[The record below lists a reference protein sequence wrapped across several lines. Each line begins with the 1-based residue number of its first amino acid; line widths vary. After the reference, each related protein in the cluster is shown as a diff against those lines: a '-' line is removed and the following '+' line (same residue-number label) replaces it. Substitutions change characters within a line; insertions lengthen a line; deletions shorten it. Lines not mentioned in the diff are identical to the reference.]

1 MGAGDPA
8 RSKLEFIY
16 QEVLGDVG
24 DLVKRLEVVLAKQ
37 QEIERTRSAERPA
50 EALERA
56 AVAASSRARGD
67 FERAAD
73 QARRTLLATLREFE
87 AIGGGADRARWRLYA
102 LCAGLSLGS
111 GIVAGVTIVL
121 AHLAGLW

>member
-1 MGAGDPA
+1 MAVGDPA

-37 QEIERTRSAERPA
+37 QEIERARASERPA

-56 AVAASSRARGD
+56 AAAAASRACGD
-67 FERAAD
+67 LERTAD
-73 QARRTLLATLREFE
+73 HARRSLVATLEE
-87 AIGGGADRARWRLYA
+87 LGAAGDASQRSRWRLYA
-102 LCAGLSLGS
+102 LCVALSLGS
-111 GIVAGVTIVL
+111 GLVVGASFVL
-121 AHLAGLW
+121 AHLAGIW

>member
-1 MGAGDPA
+1 MGGGDPA

-37 QEIERTRSAERPA
+37 QEIERAHASERPA

-56 AVAASSRARGD
+56 AAAAAARARGD
-67 FERAAD
+67 LERATEH
-73 QARRTLLATLREFE
+73 ARRSLVTALEELGVTGE
-87 AIGGGADRARWRLYA
+87 ASERSRWRLYA
-102 LCAGLSLGS
+102 LCVGISLGS
-111 GIVAGVTIVL
+111 GLMVGATVVL
-121 AHLAGLW
+121 AHMAGLW

>member
-1 MGAGDPA
+1 MGAGEPA

-37 QEIERTRSAERPA
+37 QEIERARASERPA

-56 AVAASSRARGD
+56 VAAAASRARGD
-67 FERAAD
+67 LEHATEH
-73 QARRTLLATLREFE
+73 ARRSLVVTLEDLVATGETSERN
-87 AIGGGADRARWRLYA
+87 R
-102 LCAGLSLGS
+102 
-111 GIVAGVTIVL
+111 
-121 AHLAGLW
+121 

>member
-1 MGAGDPA
+1 MGGGDPA

-37 QEIERTRSAERPA
+37 QEIERASASERPA
-50 EALERA
+50 EAVER
-56 AVAASSRARGD
+56 AVAAAASRARGEV
-67 FERAAD
+67 ERATD
-73 QARRTLLATLREFE
+73 HARRSLVATLNEFA
-87 AIGGGADRARWRLYA
+87 AIGGEADKGRWRLYA

-111 GIVAGVTIVL
+111 GLVAGTILVL

>member
-1 MGAGDPA
+1 MGAGEPA

-37 QEIERTRSAERPA
+37 QEIERSRASERPA

-56 AVAASSRARGD
+56 ASVASSRARSE
-67 FERAAD
+67 FERAAEHASRALVAALED
-73 QARRTLLATLREFE
+73 LALP
-87 AIGGGADRARWRLYA
+87 GGAAEKGRWRLYA
-102 LCAGLSLGS
+102 LCTGLSLGS
-111 GIVAGVTIVL
+111 GFVAGTILVL
-121 AHLAGLW
+121 THLAGFW

>member
-1 MGAGDPA
+1 MGGGDPA

-37 QEIERTRSAERPA
+37 QEIERARASERPA

-56 AVAASSRARGD
+56 VAAAASRARAD
-67 FERAAD
+67 LERAAD
-73 QARRTLLATLREFE
+73 HARRSLVATLNEF
-87 AIGGGADRARWRLYA
+87 AVIGGEADKGRWRLYA
-102 LCAGLSLGS
+102 LCSGLSLGS
-111 GIVAGVTIVL
+111 GILAGATIVL